1 MSSPA
6 EKIRERRT
14 ELVKQLYKAVSE
26 FEKETG
32 TTVTDIELQHR
43 HTIDAGRRSDL
54 ANVLVSVAVF

>member
-6 EKIRERRT
+6 EKIRARRA

-32 TTVTDIELQHR
+32 TTVTEIELQHR
-43 HTIDAGRRSDL
+43 HTIAADRRADL
-54 ANVLVSVAVF
+54 ANVLVSVSVF